1 MKKKIFLYF
10 FIIFQL
16 CTKQSIGL
24 ENKII
29 FKINDKLIT
38 TFDVKQEERYLKILN
53 PNLNKIDQNKLK
65 TLATDSIVKEKI
77 KEIELI
83 KYFQIEKALDDANL
97 KIIMKNLYQAVGY
110 QNEKEFKDYLKT
122 QNIKFLSVKRK
133 LAIEMLWNNLIFQ
146 KFSNRVVINET
157 EIKNNLDK
165 EINSLRLTRDV
176 FLSEILIKNS
186 KDLKLEILYS
196 EILKSIENVGFAATA
211 NIYSSSDTAKIGGKI
226 GWVKETSL
234 SKIIQ
239 KNIINLKKGQIS
251 KPIKINENY
260 IILEI
265 DDVKINKKKIDK
277 KKLLS
282 NRISYIKNQQ
292 LENFSLAYFG
302 KVKQSI
308 QINEL

>member
-16 CTKQSIGL
+16 CAKQSIGL

>member
-10 FIIFQL
+10 FIILQL

-38 TFDVKQEERYLKILN
+38 TFDIKQEERYLKILN
-53 PNLNKIDQNKLK
+53 PNLKKIDQNKLK
-65 TLATDSIVKEKI
+65 GLAIDSIVKEKI

-83 KYFQIEKALDDANL
+83 KYYQIEKALDDANL
-97 KIIMKNLYQAVGY
+97 KIIMKNLYLAVGY
-110 QNEKEFKDYLKT
+110 QKEKEFKDYLKT

-146 KFSNRVVINET
+146 KFSNRVVINQT

-186 KDLKLEILYS
+186 KDLKLDILYS

-211 NIYSSSDTAKIGGKI
+211 NIFSSSDTAKIGGKI

-234 SKIIQ
+234 SKVVQ

-251 KPIKINENY
+251 KPIKINENF

-265 DDVKINKKKIDK
+265 DDVKINKQKIDK
-277 KKLLS
+277 KKILS
-282 NRISYIKNQQ
+282 NRILYIKNQQ

-308 QINEL
+308 R

>member
-16 CTKQSIGL
+16 CAKQSIGL

-65 TLATDSIVKEKI
+65 VLAIDSIIKEKI

-83 KYFQIEKALDDANL
+83 KYYQIEKALDDANL
-97 KIIMKNLYQAVGY
+97 KIIMKNLYQAVGH
-110 QNEKEFKDYLKT
+110 QTEKEFKDYLKT

-165 EINSLRLTRDV
+165 EINSLELTRDV

-186 KDLKLEILYS
+186 KDLKLDILYS
-196 EILKSIENVGFAATA
+196 EILKNIENVGFAATA

-226 GWVKETSL
+226 GWVEETSL
-234 SKIIQ
+234 SRIIQ

-251 KPIKINENY
+251 NPIKINENF

-265 DDVKINKKKIDK
+265 GDVKINKKKINK
-277 KKLLS
+277 KKILS
-282 NRISYIKNQQ
+282 NRILYIKNQQ

-302 KVKQSI
+302 KVKQSV

>member
-196 EILKSIENVGFAATA
+196 EILKSIENIGFAATA

-239 KNIINLKKGQIS
+239 KNII
-251 KPIKINENY
+251 
-260 IILEI
+260 
-265 DDVKINKKKIDK
+265 D
-277 KKLLS
+277 
-282 NRISYIKNQQ
+282 
-292 LENFSLAYFG
+292 F
-302 KVKQSI
+302 
-308 QINEL
+308 

>member
-16 CTKQSIGL
+16 CAKQSIGL

-165 EINSLRLTRDV
+165 EIDSLRLTRDV

-186 KDLKLEILYS
+186 KDLKLDILYS

-277 KKLLS
+277 KKILS

>member
-38 TFDVKQEERYLKILN
+38 TFDVNQEERYLKILN

-65 TLATDSIVKEKI
+65 VLATDSIVKEKI

-157 EIKNNLDK
+157 EIKNSLDK

-196 EILKSIENVGFAATA
+196 EILKSIENIGFAATA

>member
-16 CTKQSIGL
+16 CAKQSIGL

-53 PNLNKIDQNKLK
+53 PNLNKIDQDKLK
-65 TLATDSIVKEKI
+65 ALAIDSIVKEKI

-83 KYFQIEKALDDANL
+83 KYYQIEKALDDANL
-97 KIIMKNLYQAVGY
+97 KIIMKNLYQAVGH
-110 QNEKEFKDYLKT
+110 QTEKEFKDYLKT

-186 KDLKLEILYS
+186 KDLKLDILYS
-196 EILKSIENVGFAATA
+196 EILKSIEDVGFAATA

-251 KPIKINENY
+251 KTIKINENY

-277 KKLLS
+277 KKILS
-282 NRISYIKNQQ
+282 NRILYIKNQQ

-302 KVKQSI
+302 KVKQSV

>member
-16 CTKQSIGL
+16 CAKQSIGL

-196 EILKSIENVGFAATA
+196 EILKSIENIGFAATA

-239 KNIINLKKGQIS
+239 KNIIDLKKGQIS

-260 IILEI
+260 IILKI

>member
-16 CTKQSIGL
+16 CAKQSIGL

-83 KYFQIEKALDDANL
+83 KYYQIEKALDDANL

-165 EINSLRLTRDV
+165 EIDSLRLTRDV

-186 KDLKLEILYS
+186 KDLKLDILYS

-277 KKLLS
+277 KKILS

>member
-38 TFDVKQEERYLKILN
+38 TFDVNQEERYLKILN

-65 TLATDSIVKEKI
+65 VLATDSIVKEKI

-239 KNIINLKKGQIS
+239 KNIINLKKGQI
-251 KPIKINENY
+251 
-260 IILEI
+260 
-265 DDVKINKKKIDK
+265 
-277 KKLLS
+277 
-282 NRISYIKNQQ
+282 
-292 LENFSLAYFG
+292 
-302 KVKQSI
+302 
-308 QINEL
+308 

>member
-16 CTKQSIGL
+16 CAKQSIGL

-38 TFDVKQEERYLKILN
+38 TFDVKQEERYLKILS

-196 EILKSIENVGFAATA
+196 EILKSIENIGFAATA

-239 KNIINLKKGQIS
+239 KNIIDLKKGQIS

-265 DDVKINKKKIDK
+265 DDVKINKKTIDK
-277 KKLLS
+277 KKILS

>member
-16 CTKQSIGL
+16 CAKQSIGL

-146 KFSNRVVINET
+146 KFNNRVVIDEI
-157 EIKNNLDK
+157 EIKNNLEK
-165 EINSLRLTRDV
+165 EIKSLSFSKDIL
-176 FLSEILIKNS
+176 LSEILIRNS
-186 KDLKLEILYS
+186 KDLKLDVVYS
-196 EILKSIENVGFAATA
+196 EILKSIKDVGFAATA
-211 NIYSSSDTAKIGGKI
+211 NIYSISDTSKFGGKI
-226 GWVKETSL
+226 GWVKENNL
-234 SKIIQ
+234 SK
-239 KNIINLKKGQIS
+239 QIS
-251 KPIKINENY
+251 KELSELKIGQYTKVIKVGNNY
-260 IILEI
+260 LILKI
-265 DDVKINKKKIDK
+265 DDKRNNKILIDK
-277 KKLLS
+277 KKQLQEMINYETNRQLTQYS
-282 NRISYIKNQQ
+282 NIYFNKIKIDHIID
-292 LENFSLAYFG
+292 E
-302 KVKQSI
+302 K
-308 QINEL
+308 

>member
-38 TFDVKQEERYLKILN
+38 TFDVNQEERYLKILN

-65 TLATDSIVKEKI
+65 VLATDSIVKEKI

-196 EILKSIENVGFAATA
+196 EILKSIENIGFAATA

-239 KNIINLKKGQIS
+239 KNIIDLKKGQIS

>member
-38 TFDVKQEERYLKILN
+38 TFDVNQEERYLKILN

-65 TLATDSIVKEKI
+65 VLATDSIVKEKI

-196 EILKSIENVGFAATA
+196 EILKSIENIGFAATA

-239 KNIINLKKGQIS
+239 KNIIDLKKGQIS

-277 KKLLS
+277 KKILS

>member
-16 CTKQSIGL
+16 CAKQSIGL

-196 EILKSIENVGFAATA
+196 EILKSIENIGFAATA

-239 KNIINLKKGQIS
+239 KNIIDLKKGQIS

-277 KKLLS
+277 KKILS

>member
-1 MKKKIFLYF
+1 MKKKIFLNF

-16 CTKQSIGL
+16 CAKQSIGL

-186 KDLKLEILYS
+186 KDLKLDILYS

-277 KKLLS
+277 KKILS
-282 NRISYIKNQQ
+282 NKISYKKNQQ

-302 KVKQSI
+302 KEKQSI

>member
-10 FIIFQL
+10 FIILQL

-38 TFDVKQEERYLKILN
+38 TFDIKQEERYLKILN
-53 PNLNKIDQNKLK
+53 PNLKKIDQNKLK
-65 TLATDSIVKEKI
+65 GLAIDSIVKEKI

-83 KYFQIEKALDDANL
+83 KYYQIEKALDDANL
-97 KIIMKNLYQAVGY
+97 KIIMKNLYLAVGY
-110 QNEKEFKDYLKT
+110 QKEKEFKDYLKT

-186 KDLKLEILYS
+186 KDLKLDILYS

-211 NIYSSSDTAKIGGKI
+211 NIFSSSDTAKIGGKI

-234 SKIIQ
+234 SKVVQ

-251 KPIKINENY
+251 KPIKINENF

-265 DDVKINKKKIDK
+265 DDVKINKQKIDK
-277 KKLLS
+277 KKILS
-282 NRISYIKNQQ
+282 NRILYIKNQQ

>member
-10 FIIFQL
+10 FIILQL

-38 TFDVKQEERYLKILN
+38 TFDIKQEERYLKILN
-53 PNLNKIDQNKLK
+53 PNLKKIDQNKVK
-65 TLATDSIVKEKI
+65 GLAIDSIVKEKI

-83 KYFQIEKALDDANL
+83 KYYQIEKALDDANL

-110 QNEKEFKDYLKT
+110 QNEKEFIDYLKT

-146 KFSNRVVINET
+146 KFSNRVVINQT

-186 KDLKLEILYS
+186 KDLKIDLVYG

-211 NIYSSSDTAKIGGKI
+211 NIFSKSDTAKIGGKV

-234 SKIIQ
+234 SKQILE
-239 KNIINLKKGQIS
+239 NIINLKKGQIS
-251 KPIKINENY
+251 KPIKINENFL
-260 IILEI
+260 ILGI
-265 DDVKINKKKIDK
+265 DDIKINQEKIDK
-277 KKLLS
+277 KQILADK
-282 NRISYIKNQQ
+282 ISYEKNQQ
-292 LENFSLAYFG
+292 LERYSLAYFN
-302 KVKQSI
+302 KVKQSA

>member
-16 CTKQSIGL
+16 CAKQSIGL

-38 TFDVKQEERYLKILN
+38 TFDVKQEERYLKILS

-196 EILKSIENVGFAATA
+196 EILKSIENIGFAATA

-277 KKLLS
+277 KKILS